1 MRVAAFLPF
10 EFWSRFQT
18 AKNRM
23 EQDKPGKRCMSIL
36 TIIIIT
42 LMASSHLHPV
52 RSYDNDNDEDNN
64 NNDNDRENTTLM
76 IMKTCAEQWKLR
88 GRYFS
93 LTVWSAGVI
102 VMFVGGKW
110 TLNKSKDHESSEDE
124 GDAHERH
131 GDNIDLKMVLLAKAG
146 PSWVDEVAQV

>member
-1 MRVAAFLPF
+1 
-10 EFWSRFQT
+10 
-18 AKNRM
+18 
-23 EQDKPGKRCMSIL
+23 
-36 TIIIIT
+36 
-42 LMASSHLHPV
+42 
-52 RSYDNDNDEDNN
+52 
-64 NNDNDRENTTLM
+64 M

-110 TLNKSKDHESSEDE
+110 TLNKSKDHESCYDE
-124 GDAHERH
+124 VDVHDRH
-131 GDNIDLKMVLLAKAG
+131 IDNSDLKMVLLAKAG